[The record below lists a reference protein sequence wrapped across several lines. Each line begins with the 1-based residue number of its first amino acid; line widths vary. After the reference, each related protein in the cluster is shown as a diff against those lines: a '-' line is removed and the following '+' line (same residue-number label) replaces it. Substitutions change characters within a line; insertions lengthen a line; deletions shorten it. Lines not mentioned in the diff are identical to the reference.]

1 MSTRHKNEVIKRN
14 MNMIVMLTNH
24 DKTVNNAIE
33 LFEDCKNI
41 PVEHWGFK
49 NVGLP
54 VVQMKKLVGNMK
66 NAKKKTFLEVVSYTE
81 EECIEATKLAIECEF
96 DYLMGTMFFQSVYDL
111 LKDKPIKYM
120 PFCGKVSG
128 SPSVLEGSID
138 EIIAHA
144 KSIKEKNVYGLDIL
158 AYRYTGDP
166 EELAQKFIKEINLPV
181 IIAGGISSFGKLE
194 KVKKLNPWGFTIGS
208 AFFDKKFIKGGSFI
222 EQIESIVKY
231 LENSK

>member
-1 MSTRHKNEVIKRN
+1 MKKN

-24 DKTVNNAIE
+24 DKTVKNAIE

-54 VVQMKKLVGNMK
+54 VVQMKKLVRNMK
-66 NAKKKTFLEVVSYTE
+66 NAKKKTFLEVVTYTE
-81 EECIEATKLAIECEF
+81 EECIKATELAIECEF
-96 DYLMGTMFFQSVYDL
+96 DYLMGTLFYQSVYDL

-138 EIIAHA
+138 DIIAHA
-144 KSIKEKNVYGLDIL
+144 KSLKEKSVYGLDIL

-166 EELAQKFIKEINLPV
+166 EELAQKFIEEINLPV
-181 IIAGGISSFGKLE
+181 IIAGSISSFERLE
-194 KVKKLNPWGFTIGS
+194 KVKELNPWGFTIGS
-208 AFFDKKFIKGGSFI
+208 AFFNKEFVKGGSFV
-222 EQIESIVKY
+222 EQIERVVKY

>member
-1 MSTRHKNEVIKRN
+1 MSPKLI
-14 MNMIVMLTNH
+14 IMLTYN
-24 DKTVNNAIE
+24 DKTIKNA
-33 LFEDCKNI
+33 FEVFEGCKDL
-41 PVEHWGFK
+41 PVACWGFK
-49 NVGLP
+49 DVGLP
-54 VVQMKKLVGNMK
+54 INQMKQLVKNMK

-81 EECIEATKLAIECEF
+81 KECIEATKLAIECEF

-120 PFCGKVSG
+120 PFCGKISG

-144 KSIKEKNVYGLDIL
+144 KSIKEKNVYGLDLL

-166 EELAQKFIKEINLPV
+166 EELAQKFIKEINLTV
-181 IIAGGISSFGKLE
+181 IIAGSIDSFEKLK

-208 AFFDKKFIKGGSFI
+208 AFFDKKFIKGGSFK
-222 EQIESIVKY
+222 EQVESIVKY

>member
-1 MSTRHKNEVIKRN
+1 
-14 MNMIVMLTNH
+14 
-24 DKTVNNAIE
+24 
-33 LFEDCKNI
+33 
-41 PVEHWGFK
+41 
-49 NVGLP
+49 
-54 VVQMKKLVGNMK
+54 
-66 NAKKKTFLEVVSYTE
+66 
-81 EECIEATKLAIECEF
+81 
-96 DYLMGTMFFQSVYDL
+96 YDL
-111 LKDKPIKYM
+111 LKNKPIKYM

-181 IIAGGISSFGKLE
+181 IIAGSINSFEKLE

-208 AFFDKKFIKGGSFI
+208 AFFNKKFVKGGSFV
-222 EQIESIVKY
+222 EQIERVVKY

>member
-1 MSTRHKNEVIKRN
+1 MNIK
-14 MNMIVMLTNH
+14 MIVMLTNH
-24 DKTVNNAIE
+24 DRTVENAIE
-33 LFEDCKNI
+33 LFEECKNLS
-41 PVEHWGFK
+41 VEHWGFK
-49 NVGLP
+49 NIGLP
-54 VVQMKKLVGNMK
+54 VIKMKKLVRNMK
-66 NAKKKTFLEVVSYTE
+66 DAKKKTFLEVVSYTE
-81 EECIEATKLAIECEF
+81 KECIEATKLAIECEF

-158 AYRYTGDP
+158 AYRYIGDP
-166 EELAQKFIKEINLPV
+166 EELAKKFIKEINLPV
-181 IIAGGISSFGKLE
+181 IIAGSISSFEKLE

-208 AFFDKKFIKGGSFI
+208 AFFDKKFIKGGSFK
-222 EQIESIVKY
+222 EQIDSIVKY

>member
-1 MSTRHKNEVIKRN
+1 

-24 DKTVNNAIE
+24 DKTVKDAIE

-54 VVQMKKLVGNMK
+54 VVQMKKLVRNMK
-66 NAKKKTFLEVVSYTE
+66 NAKKKTFLEVVTYTE
-81 EECIEATKLAIECEF
+81 EECTKATELAIECKF
-96 DYLMGTMFFQSVYDL
+96 DYLMGTMFYQSVYDL

-128 SPSVLEGSID
+128 SPSVLEGSIN

-144 KSIKEKNVYGLDIL
+144 KSLKEKNVYGLDIL

-181 IIAGGISSFGKLE
+181 IIAGSINSFEKLE

-208 AFFDKKFIKGGSFI
+208 AFFNKEFVKGGSFK

>member
-1 MSTRHKNEVIKRN
+1 
-14 MNMIVMLTNH
+14 
-24 DKTVNNAIE
+24 
-33 LFEDCKNI
+33 
-41 PVEHWGFK
+41 
-49 NVGLP
+49 
-54 VVQMKKLVGNMK
+54 
-66 NAKKKTFLEVVSYTE
+66 
-81 EECIEATKLAIECEF
+81 
-96 DYLMGTMFFQSVYDL
+96 
-111 LKDKPIKYM
+111 M

-181 IIAGGISSFGKLE
+181 IIAGSISSFEKLE
-194 KVKKLNPWGFTIGS
+194 KVKELNPWGFTIGS
-208 AFFDKKFIKGGSFI
+208 AFFNKEFVKGGSFV
-222 EQIESIVKY
+222 EQIERVVKY

>member
-1 MSTRHKNEVIKRN
+1 
-14 MNMIVMLTNH
+14 MNTKMIVMLTYN
-24 DKTVNNAIE
+24 DKTVKNALE
-33 LFEDCKNI
+33 LFEECKNLS
-41 PVEHWGFK
+41 VEHWGFK
-49 NVGLP
+49 NIGLP
-54 VVQMKKLVGNMK
+54 VVQMKKLVRDMK

-81 EECIEATKLAIECEF
+81 EECIGATELAIECEF

-158 AYRYTGDP
+158 AYRYNGNP
-166 EELAQKFIKEINLPV
+166 EELAQKFIKEINFPV
-181 IIAGGISSFGKLE
+181 IIAGSISSFEKLE
-194 KVKKLNPWGFTIGS
+194 KIKKLKPWGFTIGS
-208 AFFDKKFIKGGSFI
+208 AFFDRKFVKWGSFK
-222 EQIESIVKY
+222 EQIERVVKY

>member
-1 MSTRHKNEVIKRN
+1 MSIK
-14 MNMIVMLTNH
+14 MIAMLTYN
-24 DKTVNNAIE
+24 DKTVKNALE
-33 LFEDCKNI
+33 LFEKCKSLS
-41 PVEHWGFK
+41 VEHWGFK
-49 NVGLP
+49 DVGLP
-54 VVQMKKLVGNMK
+54 VVQMKELVRYMK

-81 EECIEATKLAIECEF
+81 KECIRATELAIECKF
-96 DYLMGTMFFQSVYDL
+96 DYLMGTMFHQSVYDL

-128 SPSVLEGSID
+128 SPSVLEGSIN

-144 KSIKEKNVYGLDIL
+144 KSIKGKNVYGLDLL

-166 EELAQKFIKEINLPV
+166 EELAQKFIKEINLPA
-181 IIAGGISSFGKLE
+181 IIAGSINSFEKLE

-208 AFFDKKFIKGGSFI
+208 AFFDKKFVKGGSFK

>member
-1 MSTRHKNEVIKRN
+1 
-14 MNMIVMLTNH
+14 MLTNH
-24 DKTVNNAIE
+24 DKTVENAID
-33 LFEDCKNI
+33 LFEECKNLS
-41 PVEHWGFK
+41 VEHWGFK
-49 NVGLP
+49 NIGLP
-54 VVQMKKLVGNMK
+54 VVQMKKLVRNMK

-81 EECIEATKLAIECEF
+81 EECIEATELAIECEF
-96 DYLMGTMFFQSVYDL
+96 DYLMGTMFYQSVYDL
-111 LKDKPIKYM
+111 LKGKPIKYM

-166 EELAQKFIKEINLPV
+166 EELAQKFIKKINLPV
-181 IIAGGISSFGKLE
+181 IIAGSISSLEKLE
-194 KVKKLNPWGFTIGS
+194 KVKELNPWGFTIGS
-208 AFFDKKFIKGGSFI
+208 AFFDKKFVKWGSFK
-222 EQIESIVKY
+222 EQIERVVKY